1 MGRKKLLVGNWKLH
15 HSQETA
21 RDFFKSLNLGLTKPL
36 VDMAIAPTAPML
48 GFVQS
53 LLPEGVVS
61 LGAQNVFYESKGAF
75 TGEWSAQ
82 QLFEIGVRS
91 CIVGHSERR
100 VLFFENDE
108 MVRKKAQACI
118 NASIIPIICVGESE
132 QERILGQTHAVI
144 ERQVTTVLANQGLTG
159 DNFVVAYEPVW
170 AIGTGKTA
178 TKEDAQLIH
187 AFIRSLVEKSLGNH
201 EAAKVRI
208 LYGGSVNPLNIR
220 EICAMPDV
228 DGALVGGA
236 SLQAASFLSMVEEL
250 HRDLQ
255 GAE

>member
-1 MGRKKLLVGNWKLH
+1 MRRKKLLVGNWKLH
-15 HSQETA
+15 HTQESA
-21 RDFFKSLNLGLTKPL
+21 RDFFKSLTPSLAKPL
-36 VDMAIAPTAPML
+36 IDMAIAPTAPML
-48 GFVQS
+48 SFVQS
-53 LLPEGVVS
+53 LLPDGLIS
-61 LGAQNVFYESKGAF
+61 LCAQNVFYEPKGAF

-82 QLFEIGVRS
+82 QIAELGVKY

-100 VLFFENDE
+100 VLFFENDQ
-108 MVRKKAQACI
+108 VVCKKAQACI

-132 QERILGQTHAVI
+132 QERLLGQTDSVI
-144 ERQVTTVLANQGLTG
+144 ERQVQAVLANEALTG

-187 AFIRSLVEKSLGNH
+187 GLIRSLIAKRLGNH
-201 EAAKVRI
+201 EASKVRI

-220 EICAMPDV
+220 EICAMPDI